1 MSRVLLIDSDPADAE
16 LIHAALTEQGHTVR
30 VVATASDGLAATLEK
45 TPSLVLLALSLPDQ
59 SGLDVFRTM
68 RGRART
74 EHIPVMFLAER
85 GEASQQNEALHAGA
99 DDFIIKPFDTD
110 ILSLRV
116 RNAIKRAERDGL
128 HHPQTGLATG
138 RLIQER
144 VRALAEEYDWYKID
158 FILDHFAAFREAYG
172 FMTGQEVMTFA
183 AELIGEV
190 VRAAGAAGTP
200 EDFVGH
206 RADDE
211 FTIVTRLANGPVLR
225 AQLETRFNESVL
237 SFYNFAEREQG
248 FIELI
253 DANGQQSQHPLMRA
267 RIKVQQGEPE

>member
-16 LIHAALTEQGHTVR
+16 LIRTALTEQGHVVR
-30 VVATASDGLAATLEK
+30 VAANGSDGLAATLEK
-45 TPSLVLLALSLPDQ
+45 TPSLVLLALNLPDQ

-68 RGRART
+68 HGRART

-85 GEASQQNEALHAGA
+85 GEASQQNEVLYAGA

-128 HHPQTGLATG
+128 HHPQTGLPTG

-144 VRALAEEYDWYKID
+144 VRALAEEYGWYKID

-183 AELIGEV
+183 AELIGDG
-190 VRAAGAAGTP
+190 VRTVGTP
-200 EDFVGH
+200 EDFIGH

-211 FTIVTRLANGPVLR
+211 FTIVTRLANGPALK
-225 AQLETRFNESVL
+225 AQLETRFNGDVL
-237 SFYNFAEREQG
+237 TFYNFAEREQG
-248 FIELI
+248 YIELI
-253 DANGQQSQHPLMRA
+253 DASGEQTQHPLMRA
-267 RIKVQQGEPE
+267 RIKVQQGEAE

>member
-16 LIHAALTEQGHTVR
+16 LIHTALTEQGHTVR
-30 VVATASDGLAATLEK
+30 VAATAGDGLAATLEK

-85 GEASQQNEALHAGA
+85 GEASQQNEVLHAGA

-144 VRALAEEYDWYKID
+144 VRALSEEYDWYKID

-183 AELIGEV
+183 AELISDLV
-190 VRAAGAAGTP
+190 HTAGTP
-200 EDFVGH
+200 EDFIGH

-211 FTIVTRLANGPVLR
+211 FTIVTRLTNGPALR
-225 AQLETRFNESVL
+225 AQLEARFNESVL

-248 FIELI
+248 FIEII
-253 DANGQQSQHPLMRA
+253 DANGQQAQYPLMRA
-267 RIKVQQGEPE
+267 RIKVQQGEVE

>member
-16 LIHAALTEQGHTVR
+16 LIHTALTEQGHTVR
-30 VVATASDGLAATLEK
+30 VAATASDGLAATLAK
-45 TPSLVLLALSLPDQ
+45 APSLVLLALSLPDQ

-85 GEASQQNEALHAGA
+85 GEASQQNEILQAGA

-128 HHPQTGLATG
+128 HHPQTGLPTG

-158 FILDHFAAFREAYG
+158 FILDNFAAFREAYG

-183 AELIGEV
+183 AELISDV
-190 VRAAGAAGTP
+190 VRTVGTP
-200 EDFVGH
+200 EDFIGH

-211 FTIVTRLANGPVLR
+211 FTIVTRLANGPALR
-225 AQLETRFNESVL
+225 TQLETRFNESVL
-237 SFYNFAEREQG
+237 SFYTFAEREQG
-248 FIELI
+248 FIELTN
-253 DANGQQSQHPLMRA
+253 ANGEQSQHPLMRA
-267 RIKVQQGEPE
+267 RIKIQQGEAE